1 MGYSSDLLGT
11 RLPFAIPCD
20 HGGKMNPKE
29 TLEYAKNN
37 EIRQVDL
44 RFTDLPGLSQ
54 HISYPITM
62 LDESSFEDGF
72 GIDGSSIRGWAAIN
86 ESDMLIIP
94 DTTTAFLDP
103 FAETRTLV
111 MLGDI
116 IDPITRQHYD
126 RDPRW
131 IARKAEAYLKNSGV
145 ADTAYFGA
153 EAEFFVFDN
162 IRFDQNQHSG
172 FYFIDAEEGR
182 WNSGRESNNL
192 GYRPRYKEGYFPVP
206 PTDHYQDL
214 RSEMVATMIEC
225 GLNIECHHHEVA
237 TGGQC
242 EIDQRYDTLVKSA
255 DNMMLYKYIVRN
267 VAYQYGKTV
276 TFMPK
281 PLFGDNGSGMHTHQ
295 SLWAD
300 GKPLFA
306 GDGYAGLSQTA
317 LWYIGGLLKHAR
329 ALAAIIAPTT
339 NSYKRLV
346 PGYEAPVNLAYS
358 RRNRSAAVRIPMYS
372 NSPKAKRVEF
382 RPPDPSCNPYLA
394 FSAMMMAGLDGII
407 NKIDPGE
414 PLDKDIYDLS
424 PEEMMR
430 VPSMPASLDEALACL
445 EEDHGFLTKGDVF
458 SEELIETFVAYKR
471 KGGTAAVRLRPHP
484 YEFALYYDI

>member
-1 MGYSSDLLGT
+1 MTPTEVID
-11 RLPFAIPCD
+11 FA
-20 HGGKMNPKE
+20 K
-29 TLEYAKNN
+29 KNDA
-37 EIRQVDL
+37 RQIDL
-44 RFTDLPGLSQ
+44 RFTDLPGLTQ
-54 HISYPITM
+54 HVSYPINM
-62 LDESSFEDGF
+62 LEESSFEDGF

-94 DTTTAFLDP
+94 DGATAFMDP

-116 IDPITRQHYD
+116 IDPITRQHYE

-131 IARKAEAYLKNSGV
+131 IAKKAELYLRNSGL

-153 EAEFFVFDN
+153 EAEFFIFDN
-162 IRFDQNQHSG
+162 IRFDQDQHSG
-172 FYFIDAEEGR
+172 FYYIDAEEGR
-182 WNSGRESNNL
+182 WNSGREQNNL

-214 RSEMVATMIEC
+214 RSEMVATMLEC
-225 GLNIECHHHEVA
+225 GLHIECHHHEVA

-242 EIDQRYDTLVKSA
+242 EIDQKFDTLVKSA
-255 DNMMLYKYIVRN
+255 DNMVLYKYVVRN

-295 SLWAD
+295 SLWGG
-300 GKPLFA
+300 GKPLFS
-306 GDGYAGLSQTA
+306 GDNYAGLSQMA
-317 LWYIGGLLKHAR
+317 LWYIGGLLTHAR
-329 ALAAIIAPTT
+329 ALSAIIAPTT

-372 NSPKAKRVEF
+372 SSPKSKRVEF
-382 RPPDPSCNPYLA
+382 RPPDAASNPYLA
-394 FSAMMMAGLDGII
+394 FASMMMAGVDGIM
-407 NKIDPGE
+407 NKINPGE

-424 PEEMMR
+424 PEEMKN
-430 VPSMPASLDEALACL
+430 VPSMPASLDEALTCL
-445 EEDHGFLTKGDVF
+445 EEDHTFLTKGDVF
-458 SEELIETFVAYKR
+458 SEELIETFISYKR
-471 KGGTAAVRLRPHP
+471 RAEAEAVRLRPHP

>member
-1 MGYSSDLLGT
+1 MS
-11 RLPFAIPCD
+11 
-20 HGGKMNPKE
+20 PKE
-29 TLEYAKNN
+29 VLEYAQKHDA
-37 EIRQVDL
+37 RQLDL
-44 RFTDLPGLSQ
+44 RFTDLPGLNQ
-54 HISYPITM
+54 HISYPIGM
-62 LDESSFEDGF
+62 LKEDIFEEGF

-86 ESDMLIIP
+86 ESDMLLIP
-94 DTTTAFLDP
+94 DSATAFMDP
-103 FAETRTLV
+103 FNEVPTVV
-111 MLGDI
+111 MTCDV

-131 IARKAEAYLKNSGV
+131 IAKKAELFLQNSGI
-145 ADTAYFGA
+145 ADTAFFGA
-153 EAEFFVFDN
+153 EAEFFIFDN
-162 IRFDQNQHSG
+162 VRFDQTANTG

-182 WNSGRESNNL
+182 WNSGREKDNL

-214 RSEMVATMIEC
+214 RAEMVEVMIQC
-225 GLNIECHHHEVA
+225 GLDIECHHHEVA

-242 EIDQRYDTLVKSA
+242 EIDQRFDTLVKSA

-267 VAYQYGKTV
+267 VAYQYGKSV

-281 PLFGDNGSGMHTHQ
+281 PLFGDNGSGMHCHQ
-295 SLWAD
+295 SLWK
-300 GKPLFA
+300 GGSPLFA
-306 GDGYAGLSQTA
+306 GDGYAGLSEMA
-317 LWYIGGLLKHAR
+317 LHYIGGLLKHAR
-329 ALAAIIAPTT
+329 ALSAIIAPTT

-372 NSPKAKRVEF
+372 ASPKSKRVEF

-394 FSAMMMAGLDGII
+394 FAAMMMAGLDGVQNRIA
-407 NKIDPGE
+407 PGE

-424 PEEMMR
+424 PEELKM
-430 VPSMPASLDEALACL
+430 VPSMPGSLDEALTAL
-445 EEDHGFLTKGDVF
+445 EEDYSFLLKGDVF
-458 SEELIETFVAYKR
+458 SEELIETFINYKR
-471 KGGTAAVRLRPHP
+471 RAEAEAVRLRPHP